1 MKRFLFWLLLAIDR
15 LSLWIENMT
24 NAYYNHSS
32 GVPAT
37 QTRGNSLN
45 IRSEFDL
52 VEGGFDAVETAMA
65 LKAPLAS
72 PTFTGTVA
80 GITKSMVGLGNVDNT
95 ADTAKPVSTAQ
106 QTALNL
112 KANLAGATFT
122 ADLVING
129 LTAGAGNGLS
139 ANTAFGASALSAG
152 ASAQNRT
159 AIGAFA
165 LTSSTGNNN
174 TAVGAFAAAAFVS
187 GANNTAIGQSA
198 LDAAT
203 SGTNNTAVGNGA
215 LSGSTGSTEATA
227 VGAAAGAGATGIR
240 GTYLGASA
248 GNTTTT
254 GTNNT
259 VIGFNAQA
267 ASAGAS
273 DTVTLGNSSITTLRC
288 QVTSITALSDARDK
302 TAISDLSFGL
312 DFIASLRP
320 VAFTWN
326 TRDGSKVGIR
336 SSGFIAQDMK
346 AAQDRAGAAETL
358 NLVYEENPDKL
369 EASYGH
375 LIPVLVKALQE
386 LKAEV
391 DSLRSQLIG

>member
-1 MKRFLFWLLLAIDR
+1 VKRFTFWLLLVLDR
-15 LSLWIENMT
+15 LSLWIENMA
-24 NAYYNHSS
+24 NSYYTPSGQPISS
-32 GVPAT
+32 ALGRAV
-37 QTRGNSLN
+37 N
-45 IRSEFDL
+45 IRSEFAS
-52 VEGGFDAVETAMA
+52 VSTGFDAVEAAMA

-129 LTAGAGNGLS
+129 LTVGAGSGLS
-139 ANTAFGASALSAG
+139 ANTTFGVSALSAG
-152 ASAQNRT
+152 GSAQNRT

-165 LTSSTGNNN
+165 LTASTGNNN
-174 TAVGAFAAAAFVS
+174 TAVGAYAAAAFVS

-227 VGAAAGAGATGIR
+227 IGASAGAGATGIR

-259 VIGFNAQA
+259 IIGFNAQG

-273 DTVTLGNSSITTLRC
+273 DAVTLGNSSITTLRC
-288 QVTSITALSDARDK
+288 QVTSITALSDERDK

-312 DFIASLRP
+312 DFLASLRP

-326 TRDGSKVGIR
+326 ARDGSKVGIR
-336 SSGFIAQDMK
+336 SSGFIAQELK
-346 AAQDRAGAAETL
+346 AAQDQAGAAETL
-358 NLVYEENPDKL
+358 RLVYEENPDKL

-375 LIPVLVKALQE
+375 LIPVMVKAIQE
-386 LKAEV
+386 LRAEV

>member
-1 MKRFLFWLLLAIDR
+1 
-15 LSLWIENMT
+15 
-24 NAYYNHSS
+24 
-32 GVPAT
+32 
-37 QTRGNSLN
+37 
-45 IRSEFDL
+45 
-52 VEGGFDAVETAMA
+52 MA

-129 LTAGAGNGLS
+129 LTVGAGSGLS
-139 ANTAFGASALSAG
+139 ANTTFGVSALSAG
-152 ASAQNRT
+152 GSAQNRT

-165 LTSSTGNNN
+165 LTASTGNNN
-174 TAVGAFAAAAFVS
+174 TAVGAYAAAAFVS

-227 VGAAAGAGATGIR
+227 IGASAGAGATGIR

-259 VIGFNAQA
+259 IIGFNAQG

-273 DTVTLGNSSITTLRC
+273 DAVTLGNSSITTLRC
-288 QVTSITALSDARDK
+288 QVTSITALSDERDK

-312 DFIASLRP
+312 DFLASLRP

-326 TRDGSKVGIR
+326 ARDGSKVGIR
-336 SSGFIAQDMK
+336 SSGFIAQELK
-346 AAQDRAGAAETL
+346 AAQDQAGAAETL
-358 NLVYEENPDKL
+358 RLVYEENPDKL

-375 LIPVLVKALQE
+375 LIPVMVKAIQE
-386 LKAEV
+386 LRAEV